1 MAIVMSQAIRAPL
14 LSRLSAR
21 MMPGCLKAGCL
32 AVFLAGFLG
41 GCVPVF
47 HRTLPD
53 LIYSGVTGRDC
64 SMVRLDRGDS
74 YCRTVDPPLPPQPY
88 CTRSLAGV
96 DCWAQPERM
105 SNLPPQVA
113 ELPHEPTAEQNRV
126 RLARWPADL
135 Q

>member
-1 MAIVMSQAIRAPL
+1 MALVMSHATRPT
-14 LSRLSAR
+14 RRPRPPAR
-21 MMPGCLKAGCL
+21 MMLGCLEAGCL
-32 AVFLAGFLG
+32 AGLLIGFLG

-53 LIYSGVTGRDC
+53 LVYSGVTGRDC

-74 YCRTVDPPLPPQPY
+74 YCRLVDPPLPPQPY
-88 CTRSLAGV
+88 CTHSLAGI

-105 SNLPPQVA
+105 PNLPPQVA